1 MRDKIRGKR
10 AIKKGFTTKQIV
22 IKKRGPRLI
31 KKYIKIKC

>member
-22 IKKRGPRLI
+22 IKKKRATFD
-31 KKYIKIKC
+31 